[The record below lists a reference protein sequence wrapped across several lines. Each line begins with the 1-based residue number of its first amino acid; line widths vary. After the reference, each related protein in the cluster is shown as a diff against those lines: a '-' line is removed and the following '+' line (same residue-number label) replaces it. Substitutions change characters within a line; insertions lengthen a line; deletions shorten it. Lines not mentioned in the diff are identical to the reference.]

1 MGQNKKR
8 GTGSDK
14 VIHVHFG
21 PRSQGQLGEAAVPVG
36 GGPLGDLPPL
46 PDRREPIT
54 DLFSGSEVCRL
65 LGMSRWQLRS
75 LDMMG
80 VVAPSARRRA
90 RRAYTFGD
98 LIALRTAGQLLK
110 ERVRLRDV
118 ARAMA
123 ALRSALPRVTRPLA
137 ELRVASDG
145 KRVIVRSQ
153 EGTFEPLTGQML
165 LDFDVKSLRDD
176 VVRVLRPSIS
186 RNRARTAYDLYVQ
199 ASRLDEDPKS
209 FDEAEALYR
218 QALELDPYL
227 AIAYT
232 NLGNIYFRRHDDTT
246 ADSMYRRALELDPKQ
261 SEAHYNLGYVLL
273 ERGDSS
279 GAVPY
284 FKAAISA
291 DPTFADAHFNL
302 AMAFEQM
309 GEVTKARPYW
319 RKYVELEPEG
329 TWAEIARKHL

>member
-1 MGQNKKR
+1 
-8 GTGSDK
+8 
-14 VIHVHFG
+14 
-21 PRSQGQLGEAAVPVG
+21 
-36 GGPLGDLPPL
+36 
-46 PDRREPIT
+46 
-54 DLFSGSEVCRL
+54 
-65 LGMSRWQLRS
+65 
-75 LDMMG
+75 
-80 VVAPSARRRA
+80 
-90 RRAYTFGD
+90 
-98 LIALRTAGQLLK
+98 
-110 ERVRLRDV
+110 
-118 ARAMA
+118 
-123 ALRSALPRVTRPLA
+123 
-137 ELRVASDG
+137 
-145 KRVIVRSQ
+145 
-153 EGTFEPLTGQML
+153 ML